1 MTTVYL
7 KEFGEK
13 TPAQYLSGSEG
24 CSEALW
30 DRYQQQAQNYA
41 SPVDGH
47 TLASG
52 LPERKKKNGSNEQST
67 DNNIHKHTLIQKWVV
82 ESREKQC

>member
-30 DRYQQQAQNYA
+30 DRYQQQVQNYA

-52 LPERKKKNGSNEQST
+52 LPERKRKMVQMSKAQIIT
-67 DNNIHKHTLIQKWVV
+67 YTNIH
-82 ESREKQC
+82 